1 MLRMLLLVVVLAAV
15 WFLWKAITDQKAAKE
30 AEEALPG
37 EADPATPR
45 AGEAAETAECPVC
58 RAYVP
63 ITAEGGCG
71 REDCPIPEL
80 AAAMAEPEEP
90 PGTEPPAGAP
100 PETPPP
106 PRG

>member
-45 AGEAAETAECPVC
+45 PDEAAETAECPVC

-80 AAAMAEPEEP
+80 AAAMQEADE
-90 PGTEPPAGAP
+90 
-100 PETPPP
+100 PPP
-106 PRG
+106 PGADGAPSQDPPPKA